1 MSERNE
7 IKYPKEID
15 SVVRT
20 KTFCINA
27 ELTKPD
33 TDNGDS
39 PLKLY
44 SRFSRFPITLINE
57 KKVFANA
64 NINVTD
70 MIDIMKRSEFAYNKE
85 MELSMQTQTI
95 ENDVSSAYTVQI
107 SSGMLKGKTPAQAL
121 LESPDNLKAL
131 VNQFNFLKQNLD
143 KYPRNRVQ
151 MQAIKEAK
159 TLFESG
165 KLTESKAQGNT
176 NNFEI
181 YKSGFRPLKRKSRE
195 DGMCFVYDVK
205 ITWNFK
211 QNYPLEIEIQNYYAP
226 VTTDDRGMMNVQFS
240 QRDKNTF
247 IKESMKLSASEW
259 NHIMYMTRTNM
270 EIFERSIGN
279 QMLKISKD
287 ASWQPQSMSHA

>member
-85 MELSMQTQTI
+85 MELSMQTQTT
-95 ENDVSSAYTVQI
+95 ENDV
-107 SSGMLKGKTPAQAL
+107 
-121 LESPDNLKAL
+121 
-131 VNQFNFLKQNLD
+131 
-143 KYPRNRVQ
+143 
-151 MQAIKEAK
+151 
-159 TLFESG
+159 
-165 KLTESKAQGNT
+165 
-176 NNFEI
+176 
-181 YKSGFRPLKRKSRE
+181 
-195 DGMCFVYDVK
+195 
-205 ITWNFK
+205 
-211 QNYPLEIEIQNYYAP
+211 
-226 VTTDDRGMMNVQFS
+226 
-240 QRDKNTF
+240 
-247 IKESMKLSASEW
+247 
-259 NHIMYMTRTNM
+259 
-270 EIFERSIGN
+270 
-279 QMLKISKD
+279 
-287 ASWQPQSMSHA
+287 